1 MTARD
6 RSEPLRI
13 QLVGGLGNQL
23 FQYAAARAAAL
34 RLGCTLEVEVVMA
47 DPAAPGQTSRAFALQ
62 WLVPDDGIVGGVRP
76 VRLIRRLMRTFP
88 RAVLPGTFVE
98 AGFPYDPR
106 ILAIRPGTTLIGYF
120 QSWRY
125 FADCA
130 DLVRSELL
138 RSAPRSP
145 WFDDTAAQLA
155 DLGDWAS
162 VHVRRGD
169 YTTARNGAFH
179 GILSAEY
186 YRAAIADVSRH
197 LPHGPLVVFS
207 DEPESALSILQDT
220 SRNVVLVQPP
230 EDAHPMESISLMA
243 GASAIITA
251 NSSFSWWGAWLAGPD
266 VPVVCPNRWF
276 KGAKYDERDLRPASW
291 LSVPADF
298 DTPSR

>member
-34 RLGCTLEVEVVMA
+34 QLGCTLEVEVVIA
-47 DPAAPGQTSRAFALQ
+47 DQEVPGQTPREFALQ
-62 WLVPDDGIVGGVRP
+62 WLVPPDGIVGGVRSS
-76 VRLIRRLMRTFP
+76 RLVQRLMRTFP
-88 RAVLPGTFVE
+88 RAVPRGTFVE

-138 RSAPRSP
+138 QSAPRSP
-145 WFDDTAAQLA
+145 WFDDTAAELA
-155 DLGDWAS
+155 DLGDWTS
-162 VHVRRGD
+162 VHIRRGD
-169 YTTARNGAFH
+169 YTTPRNGAFH
-179 GILSAEY
+179 GLLGAAY
-186 YRAAIADVSRH
+186 YRTAIAEVSRH
-197 LPHGPLVVFS
+197 LPLGPLVVFS

-220 SRNVVLVQPP
+220 SLNVVLVQPP
-230 EDAHPMESISLMA
+230 EDAHPMESIRLMA

-251 NSSFSWWGAWLAGPD
+251 NSSFSWWGAWLADPD

-276 KGAKYDERDLRPASW
+276 KGAKHDERDLRPTSW

-298 DTPSR
+298 ETPSR